1 MKLESE
7 LLAVNH
13 ELTEKLKN
21 LDYFNTELLRTVNEL
36 LIENERLCKQNKE
49 LETRIDT
56 LKSVNNRHREE
67 IHRLEVDKRILIRRL
82 EELEGD

>member
-1 MKLESE
+1 MKLERE

-13 ELTEKLKN
+13 ALTEKVKN
-21 LDYFNTELLRTVNEL
+21 LYYFNIELLRTVNEL

-67 IHRLEVDKRILIRRL
+67 IHRLEVDNRILRRKL
-82 EELEGD
+82 EDLED

>member
-1 MKLESE
+1 MKVDRE
-7 LLAVNH
+7 LLDVNH
-13 ELTEKLKN
+13 ALTEKLKN

-56 LKSVNNRHREE
+56 LKSVNERHKEE
-67 IHRLEVDKRILIRRL
+67 IDILRVENHALRRKLYDLEV
-82 EELEGD
+82 

>member
-1 MKLESE
+1 MKVDRE
-7 LLAVNH
+7 LLDVNH
-13 ELTEKLKN
+13 ALTVKLKN

-56 LKSVNNRHREE
+56 LKSANNRHREE
-67 IHRLEVDKRILIRRL
+67 IHSLTLDNRILRRKL
-82 EELEGD
+82 YDWEV